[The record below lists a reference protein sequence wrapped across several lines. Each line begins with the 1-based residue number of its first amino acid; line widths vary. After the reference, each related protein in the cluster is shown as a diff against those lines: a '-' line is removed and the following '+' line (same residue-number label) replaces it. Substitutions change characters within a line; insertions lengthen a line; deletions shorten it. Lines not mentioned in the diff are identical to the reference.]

1 MKLLN
6 AKIWFVL
13 VAYFTVHLTQAQD
26 SIPLNLE
33 SAIELALLK
42 NTDINIAEYQV
53 KTTEYA
59 LKEAKGN
66 FLPKLYLNANYNRN
80 INRQVIF
87 LPDGLGM
94 GGAATELGA
103 DNDYRA
109 SLNLSLPVFS
119 NFNQVNKEI
128 LIFYY

>member
-1 MKLLN
+1 MKLIKVQTL
-6 AKIWFVL
+6 FVL
-13 VAYFTVHLTQAQD
+13 ITIFIVNINYAQD

-33 SAIELALLK
+33 SVIDLALEK
-42 NTDINIAEYQV
+42 NTDITISNYQV
-53 KTTEYA
+53 NTSEFA

-66 FLPKLYLNANYNRN
+66 FLPKLYANANYNRN

-94 GGAATELGA
+94 GGTATELGA

-109 SLNLSLPVFS
+109 VI
-119 NFNQVNKEI
+119 EA
-128 LIFYY
+128 LIRK